1 MDKNSFAHAL
11 EHPGTL
17 TPDEWEALRHEK
29 ERYPFSAPLQVMS
42 LLADKANRGP
52 GCPRRPPAAC
62 RRSQAPA
69 ARKLR
74 CVEGD

>member
-42 LLADKANRGP
+42 LLADKANG
-52 GCPRRPPAAC
+52 
-62 RRSQAPA
+62 APLWE
-69 ARKLR
+69 RQTLPQVSLY
-74 CVEGD
+74 VEDAGRLYS

>member
-42 LLADKANRGP
+42 LLAD
-52 GCPRRPPAAC
+52 
-62 RRSQAPA
+62 
-69 ARKLR
+69 
-74 CVEGD
+74 